1 VRTGPSVYP
10 LPPEESLG
18 TCGKCQQLEVLGG
31 KEIIFVAFVDH
42 AYLTVQLGVSVGPD
56 LVHLAPDEIDVFVFA
71 GIDTERV
78 PTGFWRGRFLSHCS
92 R

>member
-1 VRTGPSVYP
+1 
-10 LPPEESLG
+10 
-18 TCGKCQQLEVLGG
+18 LEVFGWE
-31 KEIIFVAFVDH
+31 EIIFPAFVDH
-42 AYLTVQLGVSVGPD
+42 AYLTVQLSVSVGPD

-78 PTGFWRGRFLSHCS
+78 PTGSWRGRFLSHCS